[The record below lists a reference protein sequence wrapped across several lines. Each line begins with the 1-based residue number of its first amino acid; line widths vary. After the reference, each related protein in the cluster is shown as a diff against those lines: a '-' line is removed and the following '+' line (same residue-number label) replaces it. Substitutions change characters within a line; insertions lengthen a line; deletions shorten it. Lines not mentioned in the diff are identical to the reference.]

1 MEAIDPFWIG
11 IVGTLLALA
20 VSANGWRLARG
31 AGGDRA
37 AMLGRLHI
45 WLGAL
50 FIPLV
55 WYIIL
60 ALIPGNEGGAA

>member
-1 MEAIDPFWIG
+1 MDALNPTLIG

-31 AGGDRA
+31 AGGHRGA
-37 AMLGRLHI
+37 VLGRLHI
-45 WLGAL
+45 WLGVL

-55 WYIIL
+55 WFIIL
-60 ALIPGNEGGAA
+60 VLIPGSPGVAA